1 MTNPSNGAL
10 RETFVVGLKNAHAVE
25 KEALAIMEPQ
35 IARLENYPE
44 LKERL
49 RLHVEETNGQLVRL
63 EEILGSL
70 SEDYSSL
77 KDMMAKMGGTFA
89 AMGHTVAGDEIL
101 KNTFAN
107 FAFENFEI
115 AAYRSLIVLADAG
128 GFSSAATNLRKTLQE
143 EEAMAAWLAEN
154 IAPTTLQY
162 VNLKDSGK
170 TAKR

>member
-35 IARLENYPE
+35 IARLKNYPE
-44 LKERL
+44 LEVRL
-49 RLHVEETNGQLVRL
+49 RLHVEETNDQIRRL
-63 EEILGSL
+63 ETILQSL

-77 KDMMAKMGGTFA
+77 KDMVAKAGGTLA

-128 GFSSAATNLRKTLQE
+128 GFPGAVASLQQTLDE
-143 EEAMAAWLAEN
+143 EEAMADWLAES
-154 IAPTTLQY
+154 IAPTTLRY
-162 VNLKDSGK
+162 VELKDAGE